1 MEKSIAAVVSAPLLV
16 SLLCAPLRAQEP
28 YVPAER
34 PESVP
39 ANARS
44 VTPRGS
50 GRAGA
55 PAAVAF
61 WNVENLYDTV
71 PSPFGGDGEFA
82 PSGRRRWNT
91 ERYRAKLEALARVLD
106 GLSADAVGLA
116 EVESEAALRDLAA
129 ALSDDYSYIHR
140 TTGDRRGMDLALL
153 YRADRFFPHS
163 VRQIGGAGPRQP
175 LYVRGT
181 LAGSRVDLVICHL
194 PSKLSPRRFRMS
206 ALRRLAAFADSL
218 CRADPEARLV
228 VVGDMNCDPS
238 EPEFRS
244 TLGRTGLFMPLT
256 ETVGPRSGMA
266 RKEAPGTEDSGAY
279 VRRRDGSYGRR
290 PWPGSYMYDGRW
302 LLYDNILLSEA
313 FIGGAAAPDGRN
325 ESAGG
330 SCPAAAPAEGDA
342 PAGTELRL
350 LRAGVYV
357 TPESL
362 GREGVPPYAR
372 GAPRRTASPSPGAA
386 GASDHLPVYA
396 VFGRAGASGIPDG
409 TACGKRECRP

>member
-1 MEKSIAAVVSAPLLV
+1 MEKTIAAIVSALML
-16 SLLCAPLRAQEP
+16 SLCAPLRAQEP
-28 YVPAER
+28 RFPAER
-34 PESVP
+34 PEGVP
-39 ANARS
+39 GNAPGMS
-44 VTPRGS
+44 ACGSAAAGTPV
-50 GRAGA
+50 
-55 PAAVAF
+55 AVAF
-61 WNVENLYDTV
+61 WNAENLYDTV
-71 PSPFGGDGEFA
+71 PSPFGGDAEFTPA
-82 PSGRRRWNT
+82 GRRRWNT

-106 GLSADAVGLA
+106 GLSADVVGLA

-129 ALSDDYSYIHR
+129 ALADDYSYIHR
-140 TTGDRRGMDLALL
+140 TTGDRRGVDLALL

-163 VRQIGGAGPRQP
+163 VRQIEGAGPRQP

-181 LAGSRVDLVICHL
+181 LAGSRVDLLICHL
-194 PSKLSPRRFRMS
+194 PSKLSPRRLRMS
-206 ALRRLAAFADSL
+206 ALRRVAAFADSL
-218 CRADPEARLV
+218 RRADPQARLV

-266 RKEAPGTEDSGAY
+266 RKEAPVTADSGAS
-279 VRRRDGSYGRR
+279 VRRRKGSYGRR
-290 PWPGSYMYDGRW
+290 RWAGTYVYDGRW
-302 LLYDNILLSEA
+302 LLYDNILLSGA
-313 FIGGAAAPDGRN
+313 FIARAAAPDEQKN
-325 ESAGG
+325 DCGG
-330 SCPAAAPAEGDA
+330 SAAAGASAKDA
-342 PAGTELRL
+342 GPELRL

-362 GREGVPPYAR
+362 GGDGVPPYAR

-396 VFGRAGASGIPDG
+396 VFGRGEPSGIPDG